1 MINPVIIWRS
11 PETVSLWDD
20 CMSFPTLMTKVLR
33 NAHITVTYID
43 EHAKPHTLEQ
53 VDVALSELLQHEIDH
68 LDGVLSIDR
77 AVSTRDIIS
86 REVYEKNVDLFHSQV
101 DYFIQPTIA
110 DK

>member
-1 MINPVIIWRS
+1 
-11 PETVSLWDD
+11 
-20 CMSFPTLMTKVLR
+20 
-33 NAHITVTYID
+33 
-43 EHAKPHTLEQ
+43 

-86 REVYEKNVDLFHSQV
+86 REVYEKNIDYFHSQV
-101 DYFIQPTIA
+101 DYFIKPTIA